1 MKKYYVIKIERK
13 GWTNLKINEILKESP
28 IIAAA
33 NDENLKEAVDSNA
46 SAVILMEGK
55 LSNLIEE
62 NFKSYIDKKNI
73 FIHMD
78 LLKGLSNDLEGIK
91 FLKENIKVKG
101 IVSTKSST
109 LRAAKK
115 QGLLTIQRIFLI
127 DTKSLKN
134 AIKSVKENKPDA
146 VEVMPALSNSII
158 QHIKEEIKRPV
169 ILGGLI
175 NSKEDILGAL
185 NAGADG
191 VSFSK
196 SHLWN
201 MDIEE

>member
-1 MKKYYVIKIERK
+1 M
-13 GWTNLKINEILKESP
+13 KINEILKESP

-115 QGLLTIQRIFLI
+115 QGLLTIQIIFLI